1 MMWRQARDWQT
12 GTVDS
17 MNAGKLAGTMKL
29 VEVAT
34 RRRVA
39 ISMAAVTLVLFG
51 LIALKDLKVNLLP
64 DLSYPTITVRSEY
77 RGAAP
82 EEIET
87 LLTRPVE
94 EAVGV
99 VRNVRSVKSVSRA
112 GQSDVILEFAWGTN
126 MDRAGLDVREKLE
139 VLQLPLE
146 ASRPLLLRFNPATD
160 PIMRFGLISASSEE
174 SSLKSLRRYAEEEI
188 KKLLEPVEGVAA
200 VKISGGLEDEI
211 QIEIDQRKMAQLKLS
226 LDTLSARL
234 AAENVNV
241 SAGRLEEGAQRY
253 LVRTINQF
261 GSVEEFGGLII
272 APGEAR
278 PIYLRDIARVRA
290 GYSERE
296 AIIRM
301 NGQEA
306 VEVAIYKEGDA
317 NTVSVARGISGR
329 LESISDELPQ
339 GMSIEIV
346 DDQSVFIERAISE
359 VVTAAILGGLL
370 AILVIFLF
378 LRNIWF
384 TLTIAISIPVSIIAT
399 FFLMGQAGISLNIMS
414 LGGIALATGLLVD
427 NAIVVLE
434 NISRYRAQGEG
445 LVSAAIKGASEV
457 GGAVI
462 AATLTT
468 IAVFLP
474 LAFVDGVAGQLFRDQ
489 ALTVTFAL
497 AISLAVA
504 VTLIPM
510 MASASGHKAA
520 DQAKTGAGAGGRFG
534 NWFAGQYGRM
544 LDWALGHR
552 FVTLAASTALLALAT
567 LLLSS
572 VGTELVPRLDQG
584 RFNVTLEAAPGT
596 PLEETDR
603 IGGDIQR
610 MAAGDPDVQTIYG
623 VAGSGNRIDANPT
636 ESGENIARMLVVMN
650 PDSGSTDQQRV
661 IRDLRTKARDIA
673 GLDANFSSPELLSF
687 DKPLEIEIQGYDL
700 DSLRTASDEVL
711 RRLRQ
716 SSRFAD
722 VESSLER
729 GHPEIQ
735 IYFDQERAAALGLTV
750 KEISD
755 KVVGKIRGQVATRYS
770 WRDRK
775 IDVLVRLSEDERQS
789 IASVR
794 ELIVNPLSD
803 HPVPLSAVAE
813 VRVAEGPAEIR
824 RGNQERMA
832 LIQANLAHGDLGS
845 AVQEAEA
852 LMAGM
857 QMPYGLTLYITG
869 QSEEM
874 EASFKSLL
882 FALGLAIFLVYLVM
896 ASQFESLLHPFVIL
910 FSIPLAAVGVAL
922 ALWLTNTSLS
932 VIVFIGLIMLAG
944 IVVNNAIVL
953 LDLINQL
960 RERGMDRISAIR
972 EGARLRLRPI
982 MMTTLTTVL
991 GLLPMALG
999 LGEGSEMRTPM
1010 AITVIGG
1017 LLTSTM
1023 LTLLVVPVM
1032 YSLLDRRRDLAP
1044 AGSDAKQAEEIP
1056 GPGGH
1061 SRRLIAG
1068 T

>member
-1 MMWRQARDWQT
+1 MSSGPGQQA
-12 GTVDS
+12 GE
-17 MNAGKLAGTMKL
+17 MKL
-29 VEVAT
+29 IEVAT

-64 DLSYPTITVRSEY
+64 DLSYPTLTVRTEY

-94 EAVGV
+94 ESVGV
-99 VRNVRSVKSVSRA
+99 VKNVLSVKSVSRA

-139 VLQLPLE
+139 ILQLPLE

-160 PIMRFGLISASSEE
+160 PIIRFGLISANSDEA
-174 SSLKSLRRYAEEEI
+174 SLKALRRFADEEI
-188 KKLLEPVEGVAA
+188 KKLLEPVEGTAA

-211 QIEIDQRKMAQLKLS
+211 HIEIDQRKMAQLDLS
-226 LDTLSARL
+226 LDALSARL

-261 GSVEEFGGLII
+261 VSVEEFGGLII
-272 APGEAR
+272 DPGGAR
-278 PIYLRDIARVRA
+278 PVYLRDIARVRA
-290 GYSERE
+290 GYTERE

-301 NGQEA
+301 NGKEA

-317 NTVSVARGISGR
+317 NTVNVARGINKR
-329 LESISDELPQ
+329 LGELSEELPKD
-339 GMSIEIV
+339 MSIETV
-346 DDQSVFIERAISE
+346 DDQAVFIDRAISE
-359 VVTAAILGGLL
+359 VIKAAVLGGLL
-370 AILVIFLF
+370 AVLVIFIF

-384 TLTIAISIPVSIIAT
+384 TFTIALSIPVSIIAT

-434 NISRYRAQGEG
+434 NISRYRSSGEG

-474 LAFVDGVAGQLFRDQ
+474 LAFVEGIAGQLFRDQ

-497 AISLAVA
+497 MISLGVA
-504 VTLIPM
+504 MTVIPM
-510 MASASGHKAA
+510 MASIRGRQSKAVGGLGNRLGHWFS
-520 DQAKTGAGAGGRFG
+520 AG
-534 NWFAGQYGRM
+534 YGHM
-544 LDWALGHR
+544 LDWALAHR
-552 FVTLAASTALLALAT
+552 FLTLCAATVLLAL
-567 LLLSS
+567 S
-572 VGTELVPRLDQG
+572 VLILQGIGTELMPQLEQG
-584 RFNVTLEAAPGT
+584 RFNITLEAAPGT

-603 IGGDIQR
+603 IEGDLQQI
-610 MAAGDPDVQTIYG
+610 ATADDSVNYVYG

-650 PDSGSTDQQRV
+650 PEASTQDQQRV
-661 IRDLRTKARDIA
+661 VRSLRIRAAGMA

-700 DSLRTASDEVL
+700 SSLRKASDEVL
-711 RRLRQ
+711 RLLRQ
-716 SSRFAD
+716 SKRFAD

-735 IYFDQERAAALGLTV
+735 IYFDQERAATLGLTV
-750 KEISD
+750 KQISD
-755 KVVGKIRGQVATRYS
+755 QVVGKIRGKVATRFS
-770 WRDRK
+770 FRDRK
-775 IDVLVRLSEDERQS
+775 IDVLVRLSEAERQS

-794 ELIVNPLSD
+794 ELIVNPQSEF
-803 HPVPLSAVAE
+803 PVPLSAVAE
-813 VRVAEGPAEIR
+813 IRIDEGPAEIR
-824 RGNQERMA
+824 RGNQERLA
-832 LIQANLAHGDLGS
+832 LIQANLAYGDLGS
-845 AVQEAEA
+845 AVEEVEA
-852 LMAGM
+852 LMSGV
-857 QMPYGLTLYITG
+857 QLPYGLTMNIRG

-874 EASFKSLL
+874 AASFKSLL
-882 FALGLAIFLVYLVM
+882 FALGLAVILVYLVM

-922 ALWLTNTSLS
+922 ALWLTDTRLS

-960 RERGMDRISAIR
+960 RERGMERIAAIR
-972 EGARLRLRPI
+972 KGARLRLRPI
-982 MMTTLTTVL
+982 MMTTLTTAL

-999 LGEGSEMRTPM
+999 LGQGSEMRTPM

-1017 LLTSTM
+1017 LLTSTL

-1032 YSLLDRRRDLAP
+1032 YALLDRRRDVTTGQNNRA
-1044 AGSDAKQAEEIP
+1044 AAE
-1056 GPGGH
+1056 
-1061 SRRLIAG
+1061 A
-1068 T
+1068 

>member
-1 MMWRQARDWQT
+1 MNP
-12 GTVDS
+12 GPVKTVGS
-17 MNAGKLAGTMKL
+17 MKL
-29 VEVAT
+29 IEVAT

-39 ISMAAVTLVLFG
+39 ISMLAVTLVLFG
-51 LIALKDLKVNLLP
+51 LIALKDLSVNLLP
-64 DLSYPTITVRSEY
+64 DLSYPTLTVRTEY

-99 VRNVRSVKSVSRA
+99 VKNVLSVKSVSRA

-139 VLQLPLE
+139 ILQLPLE

-160 PIMRFGLISASSEE
+160 PIMRFGLTSSVSDEA
-174 SSLKSLRRYAEEEI
+174 SLKALRRFAEEEI
-188 KKLLEPVEGVAA
+188 KKLVEPVEGVAA

-211 QIEIDQRKMAQLKLS
+211 QIEIDQRKMAQLNLS
-226 LDTLSARL
+226 IEELSTRL

-241 SAGRLEEGAQRY
+241 SAGRLEEGTQRY

-261 GSVEEFGGLII
+261 ATVEGFGDLILK
-272 APGEAR
+272 PGTTR
-278 PIYLRDIARVRA
+278 PIYLRDIASVRA
-290 GYSERE
+290 GFSERE

-317 NTVSVARGISGR
+317 NTVSVAKGIKTRVKELS
-329 LESISDELPQ
+329 EELPKD
-339 GMSIEIV
+339 MSIETV
-346 DDQSVFIERAISE
+346 DDQSIFIDRAISE
-359 VVTAAILGGLL
+359 VIKAALLGGLL
-370 AILVIFLF
+370 AILVIFVF
-378 LRNIWF
+378 LRNFWF
-384 TLTIAISIPVSIIAT
+384 TFTIALSIPVSIIAT
-399 FFLMGQAGISLNIMS
+399 FFLMGQAGFSLNIMS

-434 NISRYRAQGEG
+434 NISRHRTAGES

-474 LAFVDGVAGQLFRDQ
+474 LAFVEGIAGQLFRDQ

-497 AISLAVA
+497 AISLGVA

-510 MASASGHKAA
+510 MASVRGQQSMGT
-520 DQAKTGAGAGGRFG
+520 TGISKRVGL
-534 NWFAGQYGRM
+534 WFASAYEYL
-544 LDWALGHR
+544 LDHALTHR
-552 FVTLAASTALLALAT
+552 FLTLFVATVMLFLSVMLLQRT
-567 LLLSS
+567 
-572 VGTELVPRLDQG
+572 GTELVPQLEQG

-603 IGGDIQR
+603 IEGELQQI
-610 MAAGDPDVQTIYG
+610 ATADPSVDYVYG

-636 ESGENIARMLVVMN
+636 ESGENIARMLVVMK
-650 PDSGSTDQQRV
+650 PEASMDDQQRV
-661 IRDLRTKARDIA
+661 IGNLRTRVGDIA

-700 DSLRTASDEVL
+700 DSLRLASDEVL
-711 RRLRQ
+711 KRLRK
-716 SSRFAD
+716 SRSFAD

-750 KEISD
+750 KQLSD
-755 KVVGKIRGQVATRYS
+755 QVVGKIRGRVATRFS

-775 IDVLVRLSEDERQS
+775 IDVLVRVSEAERQS
-789 IASVR
+789 IAAVR
-794 ELIVNPLSD
+794 QLIINPESEF
-803 HPVPLSAVAE
+803 PVPLSSVAE
-813 VRVAEGPAEIR
+813 IRVAEGPAEIR
-824 RGNQERMA
+824 RGDQERMA
-832 LIQANLAHGDLGS
+832 LIQANLADGDLGS
-845 AVQEAEA
+845 AVLEVES
-852 LMAGM
+852 LLAGM
-857 QMPYGLTLYITG
+857 KLPYGLTMFIKG

-874 EASFKSLL
+874 AASFKSLL
-882 FALGLAIFLVYLVM
+882 FALGLAVILVYLVM
-896 ASQFESLLHPFVIL
+896 ASQFESLVHPFVIL

-922 ALWLTNTSLS
+922 ALWLTDTRLS

-960 RERGMDRISAIR
+960 RERGMERIAAIK
-972 EGARLRLRPI
+972 EGAKLRLRPI

-999 LGEGSEMRTPM
+999 IGQGSEMRTPM

-1017 LLTSTM
+1017 LLTSTL

-1032 YSLLDRRRDLAP
+1032 YSLLDRRRDVIKNPQSA
-1044 AGSDAKQAEEIP
+1044 DAVREV
-1056 GPGGH
+1056 
-1061 SRRLIAG
+1061 
-1068 T
+1068 

>member
-1 MMWRQARDWQT
+1 
-12 GTVDS
+12 
-17 MNAGKLAGTMKL
+17 MNSEPIKAVGSMKL
-29 VEVAT
+29 IEVAT

-39 ISMAAVTLVLFG
+39 ISMLAVTLVLFG

-64 DLSYPTITVRSEY
+64 DLSYPTLTVRTEY

-99 VRNVRSVKSVSRA
+99 VRNVISVKSVSRA

-160 PIMRFGLISASSEE
+160 PIMRFGLLSETSDE
-174 SSLKSLRRYAEEEI
+174 ASLKALRRYAEEEI
-188 KKLLEPVEGVAA
+188 KKVFEPVDGVAA

-211 QIEIDQRKMAQLKLS
+211 QIDIDQRKMAQLNISLQDLS
-226 LDTLSARL
+226 RRL
-234 AAENVNV
+234 AAENVNI

-261 GSVEEFGGLII
+261 ASVKEFGRLIVK
-272 APGEAR
+272 PGTSR
-278 PIYLRDIARVRA
+278 PIYLSDIANVRA
-290 GYSERE
+290 GYSERQ

-301 NGQEA
+301 NGKEA

-317 NTVSVARGISGR
+317 NTVSVAKGIKSR
-329 LESISDELPQ
+329 LKEMSEELPE
-339 GMSIEIV
+339 GMSIETV
-346 DDQSVFIERAISE
+346 DDQSLFIDQAIGE
-359 VVTAAILGGLL
+359 VVKAAVLGGLL
-370 AILVIFLF
+370 AVLVIYVF
-378 LRNIWF
+378 LRNAWF
-384 TLTIAISIPVSIIAT
+384 TFTIAMSIPISIIAT

-434 NISRYRAQGEG
+434 NISRYRGEGEG

-462 AATLTT
+462 ASTLTT

-474 LAFVDGVAGQLFRDQ
+474 LAFVQGIAGQLFRDQ

-497 AISLAVA
+497 AISLGVA

-510 MASASGHKAA
+510 MASVRGH
-520 DQAKTGAGAGGRFG
+520 QATDSRGISVRFG
-534 NWFAGQYGRM
+534 YWVASVYTHL
-544 LDWALGHR
+544 LDRALKHR
-552 FVTLAASTALLALAT
+552 ALTLTAAAVLLAVSVV
-567 LLLSS
+567 LLQRT
-572 VGTELVPRLDQG
+572 GTELVPQLEQG

-603 IGGDIQR
+603 IEGELQHLATDD
-610 MAAGDPDVQTIYG
+610 AAVDYVYG

-636 ESGENIARMLVVMN
+636 ESGENIARMLVAMK
-650 PDSGSTDQQRV
+650 PDASMQDQDRV
-661 IRDLRTKARDIA
+661 IGKLRTRASNIA

-700 DSLRTASDEVL
+700 DSLRIASDEVMK
-711 RRLRQ
+711 RLRQ
-716 SSRFAD
+716 TDRFAD
-722 VESSLER
+722 LESSIER

-755 KVVGKIRGQVATRYS
+755 QVVGKIRGTVATRFS

-775 IDVLVRLSEDERQS
+775 IDVLVRLSEGERQS
-789 IASVR
+789 IAAVR
-794 ELIVNPLSD
+794 DLIVNPESEY
-803 HPVPLSAVAE
+803 PVPLSSVAE

-824 RGNQERMA
+824 RGNQERLA
-832 LIQANLAHGDLGS
+832 LVEANLAYGDLGS
-845 AVQEAEA
+845 AVGEVQGLLADMR
-852 LMAGM
+852 L
-857 QMPYGLTLYITG
+857 PYGLKMYIKG

-874 EASFKSLL
+874 AASFKSLM
-882 FALGLAIFLVYLVM
+882 FALGLAVVLVYLVM

-922 ALWLTNTSLS
+922 ALWLTGTSLS

-960 RERGMDRISAIR
+960 RERGMDRMSAIR

-991 GLLPMALG
+991 GLAPMALG
-999 LGEGSEMRTPM
+999 IGQGAEMRTPM

-1017 LLTSTM
+1017 LMTSTL

-1032 YSLLDRRRDLAP
+1032 YSLLDRRPDVAVVE
-1044 AGSDAKQAEEIP
+1044 AD
-1056 GPGGH
+1056 GGA
-1061 SRRLIAG
+1061 RVE

>member
-1 MMWRQARDWQT
+1 
-12 GTVDS
+12 
-17 MNAGKLAGTMKL
+17 MKL
-29 VEVAT
+29 VEIAT

-39 ISMAAVTLVLFG
+39 ISMGAVSLVLFG

-64 DLSYPTITVRSEY
+64 DLSYPTLTVRTEY

-99 VRNVRSVKSVSRA
+99 VKNIVSVKSVSRA

-139 VLQLPLE
+139 VMQLPLE
-146 ASRPLLLRFNPATD
+146 SSRPLLLRFDPATD
-160 PIMRFGLISASSEE
+160 PIMRFGLISISPADLEDKEKAEGFMAQSDE
-174 SSLKSLRRYAEEEI
+174 SSLKSLRRYADEEI
-188 KKLLEPVEGVAA
+188 RKRLEPVEGVAA

-211 QIEIDQRKMAQLKLS
+211 QIEINQRKMAQLNLS
-226 LDTLSARL
+226 LEELSARL
-234 AAENVNV
+234 AAENINV
-241 SAGRLEEGAQRY
+241 SAGRLEEGTQRY

-261 GSVEEFGGLII
+261 KSIEEFGSLII
-272 APGEAR
+272 TPGEGR
-278 PIYLRDIARVRA
+278 PVYLRDIANVRA

-301 NGQEA
+301 NGEEA

-317 NTVSVARGISGR
+317 NTVSVAKGIKKR
-329 LESISDELPQ
+329 LEAISKEMPQ
-339 GMSIEIV
+339 GMSMVVV
-346 DDQSVFIERAISE
+346 DDQSLFIERAISE
-359 VVTAAILGGLL
+359 VVNAAVLGGLL
-370 AILVIFLF
+370 AVLVIFVF
-378 LRNIWF
+378 LRNAWF
-384 TLTIAISIPVSIIAT
+384 TFTIALSIPVSIIAT
-399 FFLMGQAGISLNIMS
+399 FFFMGQAGISLNIMS

-434 NISRYRAQGEG
+434 NISRYRDQGED
-445 LVSAAIKGASEV
+445 LVSAAIKGTSEV

-474 LAFVDGVAGQLFRDQ
+474 LAFVDGIAGQLFRDQ

-497 AISLAVA
+497 AISLIVA

-510 MASASGHKAA
+510 MASSRGQQAVPRDSGNKGIGRWF
-520 DQAKTGAGAGGRFG
+520 AKTYSSLLNR
-534 NWFAGQYGRM
+534 
-544 LDWALGHR
+544 ALQHR
-552 FVTLAASTALLALAT
+552 FMTLAVSIGSLVMAVVILQGI
-567 LLLSS
+567 
-572 VGTELVPRLDQG
+572 GTELIPRMEQG
-584 RFNVTLEAAPGT
+584 RFNVMLEAAPGT

-603 IGGDIQR
+603 IESSLQR
-610 MAAGDPDVQTIYG
+610 QAAADPDVNYVYG

-636 ESGENIARMLVVMN
+636 ESGENIARMLVAMKA
-650 PDSGSTDQQRV
+650 SATAEDQARV
-661 IRDLRTKARDIA
+661 IRDMRSRVKGIA

-700 DSLRTASDEVL
+700 DSLRLASDEVL
-711 RRLRQ
+711 RRLR
-716 SSRFAD
+716 SSDRFVD
-722 VESSLER
+722 VDSSLER

-735 IYFDQERAAALGLTV
+735 IFFDQERAAALGLTV
-750 KEISD
+750 KQISD
-755 KVVGKIRGQVATRYS
+755 QVVGKIRGQVATRYS

-775 IDVLVRLSEDERQS
+775 IDVLVRLAEEERQS
-789 IASVR
+789 IAAVR
-794 ELIVNPLSD
+794 NLIVNPKSER
-803 HPVPLSAVAE
+803 PVPLSSVAE
-813 VRVAEGPAEIR
+813 IRVSEGPAQIR
-824 RGNQERMA
+824 RSNQERLA
-832 LIQANLAHGDLGS
+832 LVRANVAYGDLGN
-845 AVQEAEA
+845 AAREAEA
-852 LMAGM
+852 LLADMKL
-857 QMPYGLTLYITG
+857 PYGLTLNITG

-874 EASFKSLL
+874 TASFKSLM

-922 ALWLTNTSLS
+922 ALWITGTNLS

-953 LDLINQL
+953 VDLINQL
-960 RERGMDRISAIR
+960 RRTGMEQMSAIR
-972 EGARLRLRPI
+972 EAASLRFRPI
-982 MMTTLTTVL
+982 MMTTLTTIL
-991 GLLPMALG
+991 GLLPMAMG

-1032 YSLLDRRRDLAP
+1032 YSLLDRRTYSP
-1044 AGSDAKQAEEIP
+1044 VESN
-1056 GPGGH
+1056 
-1061 SRRLIAG
+1061 
-1068 T
+1068 

>member
-1 MMWRQARDWQT
+1 M
-12 GTVDS
+12 S
-17 MNAGKLAGTMKL
+17 AGPVKAAGSMKL
-29 VEVAT
+29 IEVAT

-39 ISMAAVTLVLFG
+39 ISMLAVTLVLFG
-51 LIALKDLKVNLLP
+51 LIALKDLNVNLLP
-64 DLSYPTITVRSEY
+64 DLSYPTLTVRTEY

-99 VRNVRSVKSVSRA
+99 VKNVLSVKSVSRA

-160 PIMRFGLISASSEE
+160 PIMRFGLIATAADET
-174 SSLKSLRRYAEEEI
+174 SLKALRRFAEEEI
-188 KKLLEPVEGVAA
+188 KKLFEPVEGVAA

-211 QIEIDQRKMAQLKLS
+211 QIEIDQRKMAQLNLS
-226 LDTLSARL
+226 LEALSLRL

-261 GSVEEFGGLII
+261 ASVEEFGDLIVE
-272 APGEAR
+272 PGTTR
-278 PIYLRDIARVRA
+278 PIYLRDIANVRA
-290 GYSERE
+290 GYSERQ

-301 NGQEA
+301 NGDEA

-317 NTVSVARGISGR
+317 NTVSVAKGIKDR
-329 LESISDELPQ
+329 LEEISKALPENTT
-339 GMSIEIV
+339 IETV
-346 DDQSVFIERAISE
+346 DDQSIFIDRAIGE
-359 VVTAAILGGLL
+359 VIKAAILGGLL
-370 AILVIFLF
+370 AVLVIFVF
-378 LRNIWF
+378 LRNAWF
-384 TLTIAISIPVSIIAT
+384 TLTIALSIPVSIIAT

-434 NISRYRAQGEG
+434 NISRYRAEGET
-445 LVSAAIKGASEV
+445 LVRAAIRGASEV

-474 LAFVDGVAGQLFRDQ
+474 LAFVEGIAGQLFRDQ

-497 AISLAVA
+497 AISLGVA

-510 MASASGHKAA
+510 MASIRGHQATGSDGITARIGHWVAA
-520 DQAKTGAGAGGRFG
+520 FYAHLLDRAL
-534 NWFAGQYGRM
+534 NHRM
-544 LDWALGHR
+544 L
-552 FVTLAASTALLALAT
+552 TLATAT
-567 LLLSS
+567 VLLLVS
-572 VGTELVPRLDQG
+572 VFLLQRTGTELVPQLEQG

-603 IGGDIQR
+603 IEGELQR
-610 MAAGDPDVQTIYG
+610 LAAADAEVNYVYG

-636 ESGENIARMLVVMN
+636 ESGENIARMLVVMKA
-650 PDSGSTDQQRV
+650 DAGSNGQQRV
-661 IRDLRTKARDIA
+661 IGTLRKRVGDIA

-687 DKPLEIEIQGYDL
+687 DKPLEIEIQGYEL
-700 DSLRTASDEVL
+700 DSLRIASDEVL

-716 SSRFAD
+716 SARFAD

-750 KEISD
+750 KQISD
-755 KVVGKIRGQVATRYS
+755 QVVGKIRGRVATRFS

-775 IDVLVRLSEDERQS
+775 VDVLVRLSEGERQS
-789 IASVR
+789 IAAVR
-794 ELIVNPLSD
+794 ELIVNPESEF
-803 HPVPLSAVAE
+803 PVPLSSVADI
-813 VRVAEGPAEIR
+813 RVAEGPAEIR
-824 RGNQERMA
+824 RGNQERLA
-832 LIQANLAHGDLGS
+832 LIQANLAYGDLGS
-845 AVQEAEA
+845 AVDEVES
-852 LMAGM
+852 LLAGM
-857 QMPYGLTLYITG
+857 RLPYGLTMYIKG

-874 EASFKSLL
+874 AASFKSLM
-882 FALGLAIFLVYLVM
+882 FALGLAVILVYLVM

-910 FSIPLAAVGVAL
+910 FSIPLAAVGVAI
-922 ALWLTNTSLS
+922 ALWLTGTSLS

-953 LDLINQL
+953 LDLINHL
-960 RERGMDRISAIR
+960 RERGMDRMSAIR

-999 LGEGSEMRTPM
+999 IGQGAEMRTPM

-1017 LLTSTM
+1017 LLTSTL

-1032 YSLLDRRRDLAP
+1032 YSLLDRRRDVNA
-1044 AGSDAKQAEEIP
+1044 AAQTAEAAQE
-1056 GPGGH
+1056 
-1061 SRRLIAG
+1061 A
-1068 T
+1068 

>member
-1 MMWRQARDWQT
+1 
-12 GTVDS
+12 
-17 MNAGKLAGTMKL
+17 MKL
-29 VEVAT
+29 VEIAT

-39 ISMAAVTLVLFG
+39 ISMGAVSLVLFG

-64 DLSYPTITVRSEY
+64 DLSYPTLTVRTEY

-99 VRNVRSVKSVSRA
+99 VKNIVSVKSVSRA

-139 VLQLPLE
+139 VMQLPLE
-146 ASRPLLLRFNPATD
+146 SSRPLLLRFNPATD
-160 PIMRFGLISASSEE
+160 PIMRFGLISISPADLEDKEKAEGFMAQSDE
-174 SSLKSLRRYAEEEI
+174 SSLKSLRRYADEEI
-188 KKLLEPVEGVAA
+188 RKRLEPVEGVAA

-211 QIEIDQRKMAQLKLS
+211 QIEINQRKMAQLNLS
-226 LDTLSARL
+226 LEELSARL
-234 AAENVNV
+234 AAENINV
-241 SAGRLEEGAQRY
+241 SAGRLEEGTQRY

-261 GSVEEFGGLII
+261 KSIEEFGSLII
-272 APGEAR
+272 TPGEGR
-278 PIYLRDIARVRA
+278 PVYLRDIANVRA

-301 NGQEA
+301 NGEEA

-317 NTVSVARGISGR
+317 NTVSVAKGIKKR
-329 LESISDELPQ
+329 LEAISKEMPQ
-339 GMSIEIV
+339 GMSMVVV
-346 DDQSVFIERAISE
+346 DDQSLFIERAISE
-359 VVTAAILGGLL
+359 VVNAAVLGGLL
-370 AILVIFLF
+370 AVLVIFVF
-378 LRNIWF
+378 LRNAWF
-384 TLTIAISIPVSIIAT
+384 TFTIALSIPVSIIAT
-399 FFLMGQAGISLNIMS
+399 FFFMGQAGISLNIMS

-434 NISRYRAQGEG
+434 NISRYRDQGED
-445 LVSAAIKGASEV
+445 LVSAAIKGTSEV

-474 LAFVDGVAGQLFRDQ
+474 LAFVDGIAGQLFRDQ

-497 AISLAVA
+497 AISLIVA

-510 MASASGHKAA
+510 MASSRGQQAVPRDSGNKGIGRWF
-520 DQAKTGAGAGGRFG
+520 AKTYSSLLNR
-534 NWFAGQYGRM
+534 
-544 LDWALGHR
+544 ALQHR
-552 FVTLAASTALLALAT
+552 FMTLAVSIGSLVMAVVILQGI
-567 LLLSS
+567 
-572 VGTELVPRLDQG
+572 GTELIPRMEQG
-584 RFNVTLEAAPGT
+584 RFNVMLEAAPGT

-603 IGGDIQR
+603 IESSLQR
-610 MAAGDPDVQTIYG
+610 QAAADPDVNYVYG

-636 ESGENIARMLVVMN
+636 ESGENIARMLVAMKA
-650 PDSGSTDQQRV
+650 SATAEDQARV
-661 IRDLRTKARDIA
+661 IRDMRSRVKGIA

-700 DSLRTASDEVL
+700 DSLRLASDEVL
-711 RRLRQ
+711 RRLR
-716 SSRFAD
+716 SSDRFVD
-722 VESSLER
+722 VDSSLER

-735 IYFDQERAAALGLTV
+735 IFFDQERAAALGLTV
-750 KEISD
+750 KQISD
-755 KVVGKIRGQVATRYS
+755 QVVGKIRGQVATRYS

-775 IDVLVRLSEDERQS
+775 IDVLVRLAEEERQS
-789 IASVR
+789 IAAVR
-794 ELIVNPLSD
+794 NLIVNPKSER
-803 HPVPLSAVAE
+803 PVPLSSVAE
-813 VRVAEGPAEIR
+813 IRVSEGPAQIR
-824 RGNQERMA
+824 RSNQERLA
-832 LIQANLAHGDLGS
+832 LVRANVAYGDLGN
-845 AVQEAEA
+845 AAREAEA
-852 LMAGM
+852 LLADMKL
-857 QMPYGLTLYITG
+857 PYGLTLNITG

-874 EASFKSLL
+874 TASFKSLM

-922 ALWLTNTSLS
+922 ALWITGTNLS

-953 LDLINQL
+953 VDLINQL
-960 RERGMDRISAIR
+960 RRTGMEQMSAIR
-972 EGARLRLRPI
+972 EAAGLRFRPI
-982 MMTTLTTVL
+982 MMTTLTTIL
-991 GLLPMALG
+991 GLLPMAMG

-1032 YSLLDRRRDLAP
+1032 YSLLDRRTYSP
-1044 AGSDAKQAEEIP
+1044 VGSN
-1056 GPGGH
+1056 
-1061 SRRLIAG
+1061 
-1068 T
+1068 

>member
-1 MMWRQARDWQT
+1 MSSEPLKVA
-12 GTVDS
+12 GS
-17 MNAGKLAGTMKL
+17 MRLI
-29 VEVAT
+29 EVAT

-39 ISMAAVTLVLFG
+39 ISMLAVTLVLFG

-64 DLSYPTITVRSEY
+64 DLSYPTLTVRTEY

-99 VRNVRSVKSVSRA
+99 VRNVLSVKSVSRA

-146 ASRPLLLRFNPATD
+146 ADRPLLLRFNPATD
-160 PIMRFGLISASSEE
+160 PIMRFGLISEQSDEN
-174 SSLKSLRRYAEEEI
+174 SLKAVRRYAEEEL
-188 KKLLEPVEGVAA
+188 KKVFEPVEGVAA

-211 QIEIDQRKMAQLKLS
+211 QIEIDQRKMAQLNLRLQDLS
-226 LDTLSARL
+226 LRL

-261 GSVEEFGGLII
+261 ASVEEFGNLII
-272 APGEAR
+272 QPGTNR
-278 PIYLRDIARVRA
+278 PIYLRDIANVRA
-290 GYSERE
+290 GYSERQ

-301 NGQEA
+301 NGKEA

-317 NTVSVARGISGR
+317 NTVSVARGIKDR
-329 LESISDELPQ
+329 LKEMAETLPA
-339 GMSIEIV
+339 GMSIETV
-346 DDQSVFIERAISE
+346 DDQSLFIDRAISE
-359 VVTAAILGGLL
+359 VVDSAILGGLL
-370 AILVIFLF
+370 AVLVIFVF
-378 LRNIWF
+378 LRNAWF
-384 TLTIAISIPVSIIAT
+384 TLTIGLSIPVSIIAT
-399 FFLMGQAGISLNIMS
+399 FFFMGQAGISLNIMS

-427 NAIVVLE
+427 NSIVVLE
-434 NISRYRAQGEG
+434 NISRYRSEGESR
-445 LVSAAIKGASEV
+445 VSAAIKGASEV

-462 AATLTT
+462 ASTLTT

-474 LAFVDGVAGQLFRDQ
+474 LAFVEGVAGQLFRDQ

-497 AISLAVA
+497 AISLFVA

-510 MASASGHKAA
+510 MASIRGQHSVNPEAVSVRIGH
-520 DQAKTGAGAGGRFG
+520 
-534 NWFAGQYGRM
+534 WFASAYARLLDHALEHRILTLSVATIM
-544 LDWALGHR
+544 LGLS
-552 FVTLAASTALLALAT
+552 VVLLQRT
-567 LLLSS
+567 
-572 VGTELVPRLDQG
+572 GTELVPQMEQG
-584 RFNVTLEAAPGT
+584 RFNVMLEAAPGT

-603 IGGDIQR
+603 IEGELQHLATAD
-610 MAAGDPDVQTIYG
+610 AAVDYVYG

-636 ESGENIARMLVVMN
+636 ESGENIARMLVVMK
-650 PDSGSTDQQRV
+650 PDASVADQQRV
-661 IRDLRTKARDIA
+661 IADLRTRAVAIA

-687 DKPLEIEIQGYDL
+687 DKPLEIEILGYDL
-700 DSLRTASDEVL
+700 DSLRVAGDEVL
-711 RRLRQ
+711 QRLRQ
-716 SSRFAD
+716 TKRFTD

-735 IYFDQERAAALGLTV
+735 IFFDQERAAALGLTV
-750 KEISD
+750 KQISD
-755 KVVGKIRGQVATRYS
+755 QVVGKIRGTVATRFS

-775 IDVLVRLSEDERQS
+775 VDVLVRLAEGERQS
-789 IASVR
+789 IAAVR
-794 ELIVNPLSD
+794 DLIINPESEF
-803 HPVPLSAVAE
+803 PVPLSSVAE

-824 RGNQERMA
+824 RGNQERLA
-832 LIQANLAHGDLGS
+832 LIEANLAYGDLGS
-845 AVQEAEA
+845 AVGEVESLLADMR
-852 LMAGM
+852 L
-857 QMPYGLTLYITG
+857 PYGLKMYIKG

-874 EASFKSLL
+874 AASFKSLL
-882 FALGLAIFLVYLVM
+882 FALGLAVILVYLVM
-896 ASQFESLLHPFVIL
+896 AAQFESMLHPFVIL
-910 FSIPLAAVGVAL
+910 FSIPLAAIGVAL
-922 ALWLTNTSLS
+922 ALWLTGTSLS

-944 IVVNNAIVL
+944 IVVNNAIVM

-960 RERGMDRISAIR
+960 RERGMDRLNAIR
-972 EGARLRLRPI
+972 EGAKLRLRPI

-999 LGEGSEMRTPM
+999 IGQGAEMRTPM

-1017 LLTSTM
+1017 LLTSTL

-1032 YSLLDRRRDLAP
+1032 YSLLDRRRDAMAAVP
-1044 AGSDAKQAEEIP
+1044 DSGAATEV
-1056 GPGGH
+1056 
-1061 SRRLIAG
+1061 
-1068 T
+1068 

>member
-1 MMWRQARDWQT
+1 
-12 GTVDS
+12 
-17 MNAGKLAGTMKL
+17 MKL

-39 ISMAAVTLVLFG
+39 ISMGAVTLVLFG

-64 DLSYPTITVRSEY
+64 DLSYPTLTVRTEY

-99 VRNVRSVKSVSRA
+99 VKNVLSVKSVSRA

-146 ASRPLLLRFNPATD
+146 SSRPLLLRFNPATD
-160 PIMRFGLISASSEE
+160 PIMRFGLVTTRVSDQEPGQEIAREINGAAVLTDE
-174 SSLKSLRRYAEEEI
+174 SSLKMLRRYADEEI
-188 KKLLEPVEGVAA
+188 RKRLEPVEGVAA

-211 QIEIDQRKMAQLKLS
+211 QIEIDQRKMAQLNLS
-226 LDTLSARL
+226 LDEISARL

-241 SAGRLEEGAQRY
+241 SAGRLEEGTQRY

-261 GSVEEFGGLII
+261 TSVEEFGDLII
-272 APGEAR
+272 APGEGR
-278 PIYLRDIARVRA
+278 PVYLRDIANVRA

-317 NTVSVARGISGR
+317 NTVSVAKGVNKR
-329 LESISDELPQ
+329 LEAISEDLPQ
-339 GMSIEIV
+339 GMSMEVV
-346 DDQSVFIERAISE
+346 DNQSVFIENAISE
-359 VVTAAILGGLL
+359 VVNAALLGGLL
-370 AILVIFLF
+370 AVLVIFVF

-384 TLTIAISIPVSIIAT
+384 TFTIAISIPVSIIAT
-399 FFLMGQAGISLNIMS
+399 FFFMGQAGISLNIMS

-434 NISRYRAQGEG
+434 NITRYRAEGEG
-445 LVSAAIKGASEV
+445 LVNAAIKGTSEV

-474 LAFVDGVAGQLFRDQ
+474 LAFVEGIAGQLFRDQ

-497 AISLAVA
+497 AISLIVA

-510 MASASGHKAA
+510 MASIRGHRKPPR
-520 DQAKTGAGAGGRFG
+520 DPGSSRFG
-534 NWFAGQYGRM
+534 RWFSTSYSH
-544 LDWALGHR
+544 LLEWALGHR
-552 FVTLAASTALLALAT
+552 LITLAVSTALLFLAII
-567 LLLSS
+567 LLQGI
-572 VGTELVPRLDQG
+572 GTELVPSMEQG
-584 RFNVTLEAAPGT
+584 RFNVMLEAAPGT

-603 IGGDIQR
+603 LESSLQR
-610 MAAGDPDVQTIYG
+610 LAAADPDVNYVYG

-636 ESGENIARMLVVMN
+636 ESGENIARMLVAMK
-650 PDSGSTDQQRV
+650 PTASAADQARV
-661 IRDLRTKARDIA
+661 VRDMRKRVGGIA
-673 GLDANFSSPELLSF
+673 GLDANFASPELLSF
-687 DKPLEIEIQGYDL
+687 DKPLEIEILGYDL
-700 DSLRTASDEVL
+700 DSLRATSDEVL
-711 RRLRQ
+711 RRLRA
-716 SSRFAD
+716 SDRFVD

-735 IYFDQERAAALGLTV
+735 IFFDQERAAALGLTV
-750 KEISD
+750 KQISD
-755 KVVGKIRGQVATRYS
+755 QVVGKIRGRVATRFS
-770 WRDRK
+770 RGDRK
-775 IDVLVRLSEDERQS
+775 IDVLVRLSEQERQS
-789 IASVR
+789 IAAVR
-794 ELIVNPLSD
+794 ELIVNPKSER
-803 HPVPLSAVAE
+803 PVPLSAVAE
-813 VRVAEGPAEIR
+813 IRISEGPAEIR
-824 RGNQERMA
+824 RGNQERLA
-832 LIQANLAHGDLGS
+832 LVQANVAYGDLGS
-845 AVQEAEA
+845 AARVAEDLLA
-852 LMAGM
+852 DMK
-857 QMPYGLTLYITG
+857 MPYGLTMNISG

-874 EASFKSLL
+874 AASFKSLL

-922 ALWLTNTSLS
+922 ALWITGTNLS

-953 LDLINQL
+953 VDLINQL
-960 RERGMDRISAIR
+960 RQRGMERISAIK
-972 EGARLRLRPI
+972 EAAKLRLRPI

-991 GLLPMALG
+991 GLAPMAMG

-1032 YSLLDRRRDLAP
+1032 YSLLDRR
-1044 AGSDAKQAEEIP
+1044 SDVQKKENLEVITP
-1056 GPGGH
+1056 GPGEP
-1061 SRRLIAG
+1061 G
-1068 T
+1068 TGPDQQIHTSSVPA

>member
-1 MMWRQARDWQT
+1 
-12 GTVDS
+12 
-17 MNAGKLAGTMKL
+17 
-29 VEVAT
+29 
-34 RRRVA
+34 
-39 ISMAAVTLVLFG
+39 
-51 LIALKDLKVNLLP
+51 
-64 DLSYPTITVRSEY
+64 
-77 RGAAP
+77 
-82 EEIET
+82 
-87 LLTRPVE
+87 
-94 EAVGV
+94 
-99 VRNVRSVKSVSRA
+99 
-112 GQSDVILEFAWGTN
+112 

-160 PIMRFGLISASSEE
+160 PIMRFGLTSTVSDEA
-174 SSLKSLRRYAEEEI
+174 SLKALRRFAEEEI

-211 QIEIDQRKMAQLKLS
+211 QVEIDQRKMAQLNLS
-226 LDTLSARL
+226 LEDLSMRL

-241 SAGRLEEGAQRY
+241 SAGRLEEGTQRY

-261 GSVEEFGGLII
+261 ATVEEFGDLILK
-272 APGEAR
+272 PGTTR

-290 GYSERE
+290 GFSERE

-306 VEVAIYKEGDA
+306 VEVAVYKEGDA
-317 NTVSVARGISGR
+317 NTVSVAKGIKTR
-329 LESISDELPQ
+329 VKELTEELPKD
-339 GMSIEIV
+339 MAIETV
-346 DDQSVFIERAISE
+346 DDQSIFIDRAISE
-359 VVTAAILGGLL
+359 VIKAALLGGLL
-370 AILVIFLF
+370 AVLVIFVF
-378 LRNIWF
+378 LRNFWF
-384 TLTIAISIPVSIIAT
+384 TLTIALSIPVSIIAT

-434 NISRYRAQGEG
+434 NISRHRASGEG
-445 LVSAAIKGASEV
+445 LVGAAIKGASEV

-474 LAFVDGVAGQLFRDQ
+474 LAFVEGIAGQLFRDQ

-497 AISLAVA
+497 AISLGVA
-504 VTLIPM
+504 MTLIPM
-510 MASASGHKAA
+510 MASVRGQQSVGA
-520 DQAKTGAGAGGRFG
+520 TGISKRVGL
-534 NWFAGQYGRM
+534 WFASVYDYL
-544 LDWALGHR
+544 LDHALSHR
-552 FVTLAASTALLALAT
+552 FLTLFIAT
-567 LLLSS
+567 VMLFLSVLLLQRT
-572 VGTELVPRLDQG
+572 GTELVPQLEQG
-584 RFNVTLEAAPGT
+584 RFNVMLKAAPGT

-603 IGGDIQR
+603 IEGELQR
-610 MAAGDPDVQTIYG
+610 MAAADPAVNYVYG

-636 ESGENIARMLVVMN
+636 ESGENIARMLVVMK
-650 PDSGSTDQQRV
+650 PEAGMDDQQRV
-661 IRDLRTKARDIA
+661 IGKLRTRVGDIA

-700 DSLRTASDEVL
+700 GSLRLASDEVL
-711 RRLRQ
+711 RRLRT
-716 SSRFAD
+716 SRTFAD
-722 VESSLER
+722 VESSVER

-750 KEISD
+750 KQLSD
-755 KVVGKIRGQVATRYS
+755 QVVGKIRGRVATRFS

-775 IDVLVRLSEDERQS
+775 VDVLVRVSEGERQS
-789 IASVR
+789 IAAVR
-794 ELIVNPLSD
+794 QLIINPESEF
-803 HPVPLSAVAE
+803 PVPLSSVAE
-813 VRVAEGPAEIR
+813 IRVAEGPAEIR
-824 RGNQERMA
+824 RGDQERLA
-832 LIQANLAHGDLGS
+832 LVQANLAQGDLGS
-845 AVQEAEA
+845 AILEVES
-852 LMAGM
+852 LLAGM
-857 QMPYGLTLYITG
+857 KLPYGLTMFIKG

-874 EASFKSLL
+874 DASFKSLL
-882 FALGLAIFLVYLVM
+882 FALGLAVILVYLVM

-922 ALWLTNTSLS
+922 ALWITDTRLS

-960 RERGMDRISAIR
+960 RERGMDRIAAIK
-972 EGARLRLRPI
+972 EGAKLRLRPI

-999 LGEGSEMRTPM
+999 IGQGAEMRTPM

-1017 LLTSTM
+1017 LLTSTL

-1032 YSLLDRRRDLAP
+1032 YSLLDRRRDVIKTAQT
-1044 AGSDAKQAEEIP
+1044 ADTATEA
-1056 GPGGH
+1056 
-1061 SRRLIAG
+1061 
-1068 T
+1068 

>member
-1 MMWRQARDWQT
+1 MNP
-12 GTVDS
+12 GPVKTVGS
-17 MNAGKLAGTMKL
+17 MKL
-29 VEVAT
+29 IEVAT

-39 ISMAAVTLVLFG
+39 ISMLAVTLVLFG
-51 LIALKDLKVNLLP
+51 LIALKDLSVNLLP
-64 DLSYPTITVRSEY
+64 DLSYPTLTVRTEY

-99 VRNVRSVKSVSRA
+99 VKNVLSVKSVSRA
-112 GQSDVILEFAWGTN
+112 GQSDVILEFAWGTD

-139 VLQLPLE
+139 ILQLPLE
-146 ASRPLLLRFNPATD
+146 SSRPLLLRFNPATD
-160 PIMRFGLISASSEE
+160 PIMRFGLTSSVSDEA
-174 SSLKSLRRYAEEEI
+174 SLKALRRFAEEEI
-188 KKLLEPVEGVAA
+188 KKLIEPVEGVAA

-211 QIEIDQRKMAQLKLS
+211 QIEIDQRKMAQLNLS
-226 LDTLSARL
+226 LEELSTRL

-261 GSVEEFGGLII
+261 ATVEEFGNLILK
-272 APGEAR
+272 PGTTR

-290 GYSERE
+290 GFSERE

-317 NTVSVARGISGR
+317 NTVSVAKGIKNRVEELS
-329 LESISDELPQ
+329 EELPKD
-339 GMSIEIV
+339 MAIETV
-346 DDQSVFIERAISE
+346 DDQSIFIDRAISE
-359 VVTAAILGGLL
+359 VVKAALLGGLL
-370 AILVIFLF
+370 AVLVIFVF
-378 LRNIWF
+378 LRNFWF
-384 TLTIAISIPVSIIAT
+384 TMTIALCIPVSIIAT

-434 NISRYRAQGEG
+434 NISRHRTAGEG

-474 LAFVDGVAGQLFRDQ
+474 LAFVEGIAGQLFRDQ

-497 AISLAVA
+497 AISLGVA

-510 MASASGHKAA
+510 MASVRGQQSMGA
-520 DQAKTGAGAGGRFG
+520 TGISKRVGL
-534 NWFAGQYGRM
+534 WFASAYEYL
-544 LDWALGHR
+544 LDHALTHR
-552 FVTLAASTALLALAT
+552 FLTLFVATVLLFLSVM
-567 LLLSS
+567 LLQRT
-572 VGTELVPRLDQG
+572 GTELVPQLEQG

-603 IGGDIQR
+603 I
-610 MAAGDPDVQTIYG
+610 AGELQQIATADPGVDYVYG

-636 ESGENIARMLVVMN
+636 ESGENIARMLVVMK
-650 PDSGSTDQQRV
+650 PEAGMDDQQRV
-661 IRDLRTKARDIA
+661 IGNLRTRVGGLA

-700 DSLRTASDEVL
+700 DSLRLASDEVL
-711 RRLRQ
+711 RRLRK
-716 SSRFAD
+716 SRSFAD

-750 KEISD
+750 KQLSD
-755 KVVGKIRGQVATRYS
+755 QVVGKIRGTVATRFS

-775 IDVLVRLSEDERQS
+775 IDVLVRVSEDERQS
-789 IASVR
+789 IAAVR
-794 ELIVNPLSD
+794 ELIINPESEF
-803 HPVPLSAVAE
+803 PVPLSSVAE
-813 VRVAEGPAEIR
+813 IRIAEGPAEIR
-824 RGNQERMA
+824 RGDQERMA
-832 LIQANLAHGDLGS
+832 LIQANLADGDLGS
-845 AVQEAEA
+845 AVLEVES
-852 LMAGM
+852 LLAGM
-857 QMPYGLTLYITG
+857 KLPYGLTMFIKG

-874 EASFKSLL
+874 AASFKSLL
-882 FALGLAIFLVYLVM
+882 FALGLAVILVYLVM

-922 ALWLTNTSLS
+922 ALWLTDTRLS

-960 RERGMDRISAIR
+960 RERGMERIAAIK
-972 EGARLRLRPI
+972 EGAKLRLRPI

-999 LGEGSEMRTPM
+999 IGQGSEMRTPM

-1017 LLTSTM
+1017 LLTSTL

-1032 YSLLDRRRDLAP
+1032 YSLLDRRRDVNA
-1044 AGSDAKQAEEIP
+1044 AKQTSNTVPEV
-1056 GPGGH
+1056 
-1061 SRRLIAG
+1061 
-1068 T
+1068 

>member
-1 MMWRQARDWQT
+1 MKPD
-12 GTVDS
+12 VI
-17 MNAGKLAGTMKL
+17 NAVGSMKL
-29 VEVAT
+29 IEVAT

-39 ISMAAVTLVLFG
+39 ISMLAVTLVLFG
-51 LIALKDLKVNLLP
+51 LIALKDLSVNLLP
-64 DLSYPTITVRSEY
+64 DLSYPTLTVRTEY

-99 VRNVRSVKSVSRA
+99 VKNVLAVKSVSRA

-146 ASRPLLLRFNPATD
+146 SSRPLLLRFNPATD
-160 PIMRFGLISASSEE
+160 PIMRFGLISSKTDEA
-174 SSLKSLRRYAEEEI
+174 SLKALRRFAEEEV
-188 KKLLEPVEGVAA
+188 KKLVEPVDGVAA

-211 QIEIDQRKMAQLKLS
+211 QIEIDQRKMAQLNLSIQELS
-226 LDTLSARL
+226 LRL

-261 GSVEEFGGLII
+261 ETVEEFGNLIVK
-272 APGEAR
+272 PGTTR
-278 PIYLRDIARVRA
+278 PIYLRDIANVRA
-290 GYSERE
+290 GFSERE

-306 VEVAIYKEGDA
+306 VEIAIYKEGDA
-317 NTVSVARGISGR
+317 NTVSVAKGIKTR
-329 LESISDELPQ
+329 VAELSEDLPKD
-339 GMSIEIV
+339 MEIKTV
-346 DDQSVFIERAISE
+346 DDQSLFIDRAINE
-359 VVTAAILGGLL
+359 VVKAALIGGLL
-370 AILVIFLF
+370 AVLVIFVF
-378 LRNIWF
+378 LRNFWF
-384 TLTIAISIPVSIIAT
+384 TLTIALSIPVSIIAT

-434 NISRYRAQGEG
+434 NISRHRSRGES
-445 LVSAAIKGASEV
+445 LVKAAIKGASEV

-474 LAFVDGVAGQLFRDQ
+474 LAFVEGIAGQLFRDQ

-497 AISLAVA
+497 AISLGVA

-510 MASASGHKAA
+510 MASIRGQQAA
-520 DQAKTGAGAGGRFG
+520 TTRNMGQRLGY
-534 NWFAGQYGRM
+534 WFADIYEY
-544 LDWALGHR
+544 LLNHALSHR
-552 FVTLAASTALLALAT
+552 FLTLLIATALLISAAF
-567 LLLSS
+567 LLQGT
-572 VGTELVPRLDQG
+572 GTELVPKLEQG
-584 RFNVTLEAAPGT
+584 RFNVMLEAAPGT

-603 IGGDIQR
+603 IEGELQQLATADS
-610 MAAGDPDVQTIYG
+610 AVDYVYG

-636 ESGENIARMLVVMN
+636 ESGENIARMLVVMK
-650 PDSGSTDQQRV
+650 PEASMDDQLRV
-661 IRDLRTKARDIA
+661 IAKLRTKVRDFA

-716 SSRFAD
+716 SSSFAD
-722 VESSLER
+722 VESSIER

-750 KEISD
+750 KHLSD
-755 KVVGKIRGQVATRYS
+755 QVVGKIRGTVATRFS

-775 IDVLVRLSEDERQS
+775 VDVLVRVSEDERQS
-789 IASVR
+789 IAAVR
-794 ELIVNPLSD
+794 ELIVNPQSAA
-803 HPVPLSAVAE
+803 PVPLSSVSE
-813 VRVAEGPAEIR
+813 IRIAEGPAEIR
-824 RGNQERMA
+824 RGNQERLA
-832 LIQANLAHGDLGS
+832 LVQANLAKGDLGS
-845 AVQEAEA
+845 AVVEVES
-852 LMAGM
+852 LLAGM
-857 QMPYGLTLYITG
+857 KLPYGVSMFIKG

-874 EASFKSLL
+874 AASFKSLL
-882 FALGLAIFLVYLVM
+882 FALGLAVILVYLVM
-896 ASQFESLLHPFVIL
+896 AAQFESMLHPFVIL

-922 ALWLTNTSLS
+922 ALWLTDTRLS

-960 RERGMDRISAIR
+960 RDRGMDRIAAIK
-972 EGARLRLRPI
+972 EGAKLRLRPI

-999 LGEGSEMRTPM
+999 IGQGSEMRTPM

-1017 LLTSTM
+1017 LLTSTL

-1032 YSLLDRRRDLAP
+1032 YSLLDRRRDVNTATPP
-1044 AGSDAKQAEEIP
+1044 AETALED
-1056 GPGGH
+1056 
-1061 SRRLIAG
+1061 
-1068 T
+1068 

>member
-1 MMWRQARDWQT
+1 
-12 GTVDS
+12 
-17 MNAGKLAGTMKL
+17 MNADPVKAVGSMKL
-29 VEVAT
+29 IEVAT

-39 ISMAAVTLVLFG
+39 ISMLAVTLVLFG
-51 LIALKDLKVNLLP
+51 LIALKDLSVNLLP
-64 DLSYPTITVRSEY
+64 DLSYPTLTVRTEY

-94 EAVGV
+94 EAIGV
-99 VRNVRSVKSVSRA
+99 VKNVLSVKSVSRA
-112 GQSDVILEFAWGTN
+112 GQSDVILEFAWGTD

-146 ASRPLLLRFNPATD
+146 SSRPLLLRFNPATD
-160 PIMRFGLISASSEE
+160 PIMRFGLTTSVPDEG
-174 SSLKSLRRYAEEEI
+174 SLKALRRFAEEEI
-188 KKLLEPVEGVAA
+188 KKLVEPVEGVAA

-211 QIEIDQRKMAQLKLS
+211 QVEIDQRKMAQLNLS
-226 LDTLSARL
+226 LAELSNRL
-234 AAENVNV
+234 AAENINV

-261 GSVEEFGGLII
+261 ATVEEFGNLILR
-272 APGEAR
+272 PGTTR
-278 PIYLRDIARVRA
+278 PIYLRDIATVRA
-290 GYSERE
+290 GFSERE

-317 NTVSVARGISGR
+317 NTVSVAKGVKARVKELS
-329 LESISDELPQ
+329 EELPKD
-339 GMSIEIV
+339 MAIETV
-346 DDQSVFIERAISE
+346 DDQSIFIDRAISE
-359 VVTAAILGGLL
+359 VVKAALLGGLL
-370 AILVIFLF
+370 AVLVIFVF
-378 LRNIWF
+378 LRNFWF
-384 TLTIAISIPVSIIAT
+384 TLTIALCIPVSIIAT

-434 NISRYRAQGEG
+434 NISRHRSAGEG

-474 LAFVDGVAGQLFRDQ
+474 LAFVEGIAGQLFRDQ

-497 AISLAVA
+497 AISLGVA

-510 MASASGHKAA
+510 MASIRGQQSVGASGIS
-520 DQAKTGAGAGGRFG
+520 QRVGL
-534 NWFAGQYGRM
+534 WFASAYDYL
-544 LDWALGHR
+544 LDHALTHR
-552 FVTLAASTALLALAT
+552 FLTLFVATVLLGLSV
-567 LLLSS
+567 LLLQNT
-572 VGTELVPRLDQG
+572 GTELIPQLEQG

-603 IGGDIQR
+603 IEGELQQI
-610 MAAGDPDVQTIYG
+610 ATADPAVNYVYG

-636 ESGENIARMLVVMN
+636 ESGENIARMLVVMKTEASM
-650 PDSGSTDQQRV
+650 DDQQRV
-661 IRDLRTKARDIA
+661 IASLRTKVGGIA

-700 DSLRTASDEVL
+700 GSLRVASDEVM
-711 RRLRQ
+711 RRLRK
-716 SSRFAD
+716 SKSFAD
-722 VESSLER
+722 IESSIER

-750 KEISD
+750 KQLSD
-755 KVVGKIRGQVATRYS
+755 QVVGKIRGTVATRFS

-775 IDVLVRLSEDERQS
+775 IDVLVRVSEDERQS
-789 IASVR
+789 IAAVR
-794 ELIVNPLSD
+794 QLIINPQSEF
-803 HPVPLSAVAE
+803 PVPLSSVAE
-813 VRVAEGPAEIR
+813 IRVAEGPAEIR
-824 RGNQERMA
+824 RGDQERLA
-832 LIQANLAHGDLGS
+832 LIQANLATGDLGS
-845 AVQEAEA
+845 AVLEVES
-852 LMAGM
+852 LLDGM
-857 QMPYGLTLYITG
+857 KLPYGLKMYIKG

-874 EASFKSLL
+874 AASFKSLL
-882 FALGLAIFLVYLVM
+882 FALGLAVILVYLVM

-922 ALWLTNTSLS
+922 ALWLTDTRLS

-960 RERGMDRISAIR
+960 RERGMERVAAIK
-972 EGARLRLRPI
+972 EGAKLRLRPI

-999 LGEGSEMRTPM
+999 IGQGAEMRTPM

-1017 LLTSTM
+1017 LLTSTL

-1032 YSLLDRRRDLAP
+1032 YSLLDRRPDMTKTPQAP
-1044 AGSDAKQAEEIP
+1044 DAATE
-1056 GPGGH
+1056 
-1061 SRRLIAG
+1061 A
-1068 T
+1068 

>member
-1 MMWRQARDWQT
+1 MSSD
-12 GTVDS
+12 TVKPVGS
-17 MNAGKLAGTMKL
+17 MKL
-29 VEVAT
+29 IEVAT

-64 DLSYPTITVRSEY
+64 DISYPTLTVRTEY

-99 VRNVRSVKSVSRA
+99 VKNILSVKSVSRA

-139 VLQLPLE
+139 ILQLPLE
-146 ASRPLLLRFNPATD
+146 ASRPLMLRFNPATD
-160 PIMRFGLISASSEE
+160 PIMRYGLISALSDEA
-174 SSLKSLRRYAEEEI
+174 SLKTLRRFAEEEI

-200 VKISGGLEDEI
+200 VKVSGGLEDEI
-211 QIEIDQRKMAQLKLS
+211 QIEIDQRKMAQLNIS

-261 GSVEEFGGLII
+261 ASVEEFGDLIVD
-272 APGEAR
+272 PGVTR

-290 GYSERE
+290 GFSERE

-317 NTVSVARGISGR
+317 NTVSVAKGISER
-329 LESISDELPQ
+329 IAELSEELPQ
-339 GMSIEIV
+339 DMSMEKV
-346 DDQSVFIERAISE
+346 DDQSIFIDRAISE
-359 VVTAAILGGLL
+359 VIKAAILGGLL
-370 AILVIFLF
+370 AVLVIFVF

-384 TLTIAISIPVSIIAT
+384 TFIIALSIPVSIIAT
-399 FFLMGQAGISLNIMS
+399 FFFMGQAGISLNIMS

-434 NISRYRAQGEG
+434 NISRYRNAGES
-445 LVSAAIKGASEV
+445 LVRAAIKGASEV

-474 LAFVDGVAGQLFRDQ
+474 LAFVEGIAGQLFRDQ

-497 AISLAVA
+497 AISLGVA
-504 VTLIPM
+504 MTLIPM
-510 MASASGHKAA
+510 MASIRGRQSVAREGMSSRIGLWFSAA
-520 DQAKTGAGAGGRFG
+520 
-534 NWFAGQYGRM
+534 YSHM
-544 LDWALGHR
+544 LDWALAHR
-552 FVTLAASTALLALAT
+552 LTTLSASMLMLVLSVVLLQGT
-567 LLLSS
+567 
-572 VGTELVPRLDQG
+572 GTELVPRLEQG
-584 RFNVTLEAAPGT
+584 RFNVLLEAAPGT
-596 PLEETDR
+596 PLDKTAKIEAELQQLATADSSV
-603 IGGDIQR
+603 DY
-610 MAAGDPDVQTIYG
+610 VYG

-650 PDSGSTDQQRV
+650 DQAGMDDQRQV
-661 IRDLRTKARDIA
+661 IANLRARADRIA
-673 GLDANFSSPELLSF
+673 GLDANFSAPELLSF

-700 DSLRTASDEVL
+700 ASLRVASDEVL
-711 RRLRQ
+711 RRLRK
-716 SSRFAD
+716 STRFVD
-722 VESSLER
+722 VESSIER

-750 KEISD
+750 KQISD
-755 KVVGKIRGQVATRYS
+755 QVVGKIRGRVATRFS

-775 IDVLVRLSEDERQS
+775 VDVLVRLAEDERQS
-789 IASVR
+789 IAAVR
-794 ELIVNPLSD
+794 ELIINPESEF
-803 HPVPLSAVAE
+803 PVPLSSVADIQ
-813 VRVAEGPAEIR
+813 VAEGPAEIR
-824 RGNQERMA
+824 RSNQERLA
-832 LIQANLAHGDLGS
+832 LVQANLAYGDLGS
-845 AVQEAEA
+845 AVEEVES
-852 LMAGM
+852 LLAGM
-857 QMPYGLTLYITG
+857 QLPYGLTMYISG

-874 EASFKSLL
+874 AASFKSLM
-882 FALGLAIFLVYLVM
+882 FALGLAVILVYLVM

-922 ALWLTNTSLS
+922 ALWLTDTRLS

-960 RERGMDRISAIR
+960 RDRGMERIAAIR

-982 MMTTLTTVL
+982 MMTTLTTAL

-999 LGEGSEMRTPM
+999 LGQGSEMRTPM

-1017 LLTSTM
+1017 LLTSTL

-1032 YSLLDRRRDLAP
+1032 YSLLDRRRDVVS
-1044 AGSDAKQAEEIP
+1044 AGQARQTVAED
-1056 GPGGH
+1056 
-1061 SRRLIAG
+1061 
-1068 T
+1068 